1 MRVKVPG
8 VGSPEGKVRLTF
20 AGREVEAFP
29 GQTLAAALLEA
40 GLPELGEA
48 GDGRGRGVFCGM
60 GACGECAVTA
70 DGEHGR
76 LACLS
81 GVREGMR
88 VEPGP
93 ARPPAPGPLPAVREN
108 REIAPPVLVVGG
120 GPAGLTTA
128 AVVAEAGVEAALVDE
143 RSYPGGQFYK
153 QPSPA
158 CPLDEARL
166 DSQYRRGREL
176 LERVRRAGVR
186 VISGVHVW
194 GAFAPDLLLAH
205 GGGVAWT
212 LRPQRLALAAGARER
227 AVPIP
232 GWTLPGVMTTGA
244 AQSLLRS
251 SQTAPG
257 RRVVLSGNGPLN
269 MQAAA
274 ELVRGGAAV
283 AAVAEQADLR
293 WARNLFAGAGML
305 AASPGLVGKGF
316 SYRAALARRRVPV
329 LDRSSVVEI
338 RGEGRAEAA
347 VIARLDGTGRPV
359 PGTEREYEADAV
371 CLGYGFVPASEMA
384 RALGCRHRADPET
397 GALVAVRTPAGR
409 ASGPAVWVV
418 GDAGGIDGAQAA
430 EAMGEA
436 AGWDILDD
444 LGAVPSGAAA
454 AGRRRAERRWRRR
467 RAFQRSLR
475 RLYRAPPLTTQLAD
489 DRTIVCRCESVRLA
503 ELRES
508 FAGPEGAGSAG
519 AAKRLTR
526 VGMGQ
531 CQGRWC
537 GAAAEVLAE
546 RSGASPRGEFSGF
559 APASPVRPA
568 ALADVASASPP
579 PSR

>member
-1 MRVKVPG
+1 MRVTVPG
-8 VGSPEGKVRLTF
+8 VGSPEGTVRLVF
-20 AGREVEAFP
+20 AGREVTAFP
-29 GQTLAAALLEA
+29 GQSLAAALLEA
-40 GLPELGEA
+40 GFLKLGEA

-70 DGEHGR
+70 DGEHGC

-88 VEPGP
+88 AEPGT
-93 ARPPAPGPLPAVREN
+93 ARPPAPGPLPARRES
-108 REIAPPVLVVGG
+108 RDIAPAVLVVGG

-128 AVVAEAGVEAALVDE
+128 AVAAEAGAETALVDE
-143 RSYPGGQFYK
+143 RSHPGGQFYK

-158 CPLDEARL
+158 CRLDEARL

-176 LERVRRAGVR
+176 LERVRQAGVR
-186 VISGVHVW
+186 IISGVNVW

-205 GGGVAWT
+205 GRGAAWT
-212 LRPQRLALAAGARER
+212 FRPQRLALAAGAREK

-232 GWTLPGVMTTGA
+232 GWTLPGVMTAGA

-257 RRVVLSGNGPLN
+257 RRAVFSGNGPLN

-274 ELVRGGAAV
+274 ELARGGAEV

-293 WARNLFAGAGML
+293 WPRNLLAGARML
-305 AASPGLVGKGF
+305 AAAPGLVGKGF
-316 SYRAALARRRVPV
+316 SYRAALARCRIPV

-338 RGEGRAEAA
+338 RGADRAEAA
-347 VIARLDGTGRPV
+347 VIARLDEEGNPV

-384 RALGCRHRADPET
+384 RALGCRHRTDPET

-409 ASGPAVWVV
+409 TSAPTVWVV

-436 AGWDILDD
+436 AGWDILAD
-444 LGAVPSGAAA
+444 LGAVPPGEAA
-454 AGRRRAERRWRRR
+454 AGKRRAERRLRRR
-467 RAFQRSLR
+467 RAFQKGLR

-489 DRTIVCRCESVRLA
+489 DRTIVCRCESVEMGA
-503 ELRES
+503 LRDS
-508 FAGPEGAGSAG
+508 FAKPEGAGSAG

-526 VGMGQ
+526 AGMGQ

-537 GAAAEVLAE
+537 GPAAEVLAE
-546 RSGASPRGEFSGF
+546 QAGASPRGEFSGF
-559 APASPVRPA
+559 APAAPVRPVAIAEA
-568 ALADVASASPP
+568 AAASPP
-579 PSR
+579 AVR